1 MQQKVGV
8 NSGYANTCQ
17 SRHPE
22 GFDKMFS
29 ELVSCQIQQALMMP
43 STNYSAALMSYYGFK
58 LCKKVGLFWQ
68 KITPVGKEIHV
79 LR

>member
-1 MQQKVGV
+1 MLRNYFLNMIHEQIWKRTPCKMTCKMQQKVGV

-29 ELVSCQIQQALMMP
+29 ELVACQIQ
-43 STNYSAALMSYYGFK
+43 
-58 LCKKVGLFWQ
+58 
-68 KITPVGKEIHV
+68 
-79 LR
+79 

>member
-1 MQQKVGV
+1 MTCKMQQKVGV

-29 ELVSCQIQQALMMP
+29 ELVACQIQ
-43 STNYSAALMSYYGFK
+43 
-58 LCKKVGLFWQ
+58 
-68 KITPVGKEIHV
+68 
-79 LR
+79 